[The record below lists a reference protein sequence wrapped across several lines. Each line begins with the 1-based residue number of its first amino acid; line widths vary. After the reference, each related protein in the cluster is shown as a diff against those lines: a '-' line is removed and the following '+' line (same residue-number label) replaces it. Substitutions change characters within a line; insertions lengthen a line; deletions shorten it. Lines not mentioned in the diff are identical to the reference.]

1 MGMKKQFKTV
11 IDSAAEALDKIVVS
25 GGKIGTQVEL
35 SPKDLSELIGAKFH
49 NITM

>member
-1 MGMKKQFKTV
+1 MKKQFKTV

-35 SPKDLSELIGAKFH
+35 SPKELSELIGAEFH